1 MNRRSPLKLHRA
13 AQTCREMASECVTEE
28 AREALLE
35 VADSLDGE
43 ATAKDSLLQRPVR
56 PVPMFNWTR

>member
-1 MNRRSPLKLHRA
+1 MKLHQA
-13 AQTCREMASECVTEE
+13 AKSCRDMAAECVTEE

-43 ATAKDSLLQRPVR
+43 ATVKEQSIERLLR
-56 PVPMFNWTR
+56 PVPMFSWTR

>member
-1 MNRRSPLKLHRA
+1 MA
-13 AQTCREMASECVTEE
+13 AECVTEE

-43 ATAKDSLLQRPVR
+43 ATAKQQQRKQD
-56 PVPMFNWTR
+56 VPIFDWTR

>member
-1 MNRRSPLKLHRA
+1 MNRSPYKLHQA
-13 AQTCREMASECVTEE
+13 ARTCRDMAAECVTEE

-43 ATAKDSLLQRPVR
+43 ATDKEQQRKQD
-56 PVPMFNWTR
+56 VPIFDWTR

>member
-1 MNRRSPLKLHRA
+1 MKLHMA
-13 AQTCREMASECVTEE
+13 ARTCREMAAECVTEE

-43 ATAKDSLLQRPVR
+43 ATAKENVMVRRVGDAPV
-56 PVPMFNWTR
+56 FNWTN

>member
-1 MNRRSPLKLHRA
+1 MNCSPIKLHQA
-13 AQTCREMASECVTEE
+13 AKSCRYMAAECVTEE

-35 VADSLDGE
+35 VAASLDGE
-43 ATAKDSLLQRPVR
+43 ATVKEQSIRRRAR

>member
-1 MNRRSPLKLHRA
+1 MKLHMA
-13 AQTCREMASECVTEE
+13 AKTCREMASECVTEE

-43 ATAKDSLLQRPVR
+43 ATAKENITQRVVR
-56 PVPMFNWTR
+56 DAPIFNWTR

>member
-1 MNRRSPLKLHRA
+1 MNRSPMKLHQA
-13 AQTCREMASECVTEE
+13 AKSCRDMAAECVTEE

-43 ATAKDSLLQRPVR
+43 ATAKEQSIGGRAR
-56 PVPMFNWTR
+56 PVPMFSWTK

>member
-1 MNRRSPLKLHRA
+1 MNRTPYKLHQA
-13 AQTCREMASECVTEE
+13 TTTCRDMAAECVTEE

-43 ATAKDSLLQRPVR
+43 ATANEQQRKQD
-56 PVPMFNWTR
+56 VPIFDWTR